1 MSIGNKFVC
10 ARVECSEVS
19 YKVTH
24 NQKYCSNECC
34 RIETN
39 RKIMEKYH
47 ERAAIRRGKK
57 RECHMCGTSLS
68 RYNDG
73 KICGGCETRKR
84 KENLGEAAMVI
95 ASVSWL

>member
-1 MSIGNKFVC
+1 MIGQVVNC
-10 ARVECSEVS
+10 ARAECGKEFT
-19 YKVTH
+19 KTTH

-47 ERAAIRRGKK
+47 ERAAIKRGKK
-57 RECHMCGTSLS
+57 RACRSCGTSLS
-68 RYNDG
+68 RYNENED
-73 KICGGCETRKR
+73 CGACQTRKR
-84 KENLGEAAMVI
+84 NENLGEARMLL

>member
-1 MSIGNKFVC
+1 MIGLEFTCARSECGNKSV
-10 ARVECSEVS
+10 
-19 YKVTH
+19 KVTH

-57 RECHMCGTSLS
+57 RSCKACGSSLS
-68 RYNDG
+68 RYNEG
-73 KICGGCETRKR
+73 KICGSCETKKR
-84 KENLGEAAMVI
+84 NEHAGEAARMLGAI
-95 ASVSWL
+95 NWL